1 MKRYEQAT
9 RVITA
14 FFSVLLG
21 LGLKNLLDRK
31 AFGPANAGWPCFL
44 MSVFLFLRFLLG
56 SSNHMWFE
64 FVRLDRT
71 ERQAFPVSRFRIFN
85 DFFSLVIL
93 GLVGVAICYSTTVDE
108 FLDRNL
114 LLTGLGVVWVFL
126 YIFVGWVKKRPSGKR
141 ERPAGKWDYWLWINL
156 TQFSSILVVHCL
168 VIPKDWGVVPRWLSF
183 CLPGPAWD
191 WSLFILVVVYM
202 GVFTWDF
209 SKQLEILD
217 DSHNQVTPAAG
228 NPL

>member
-14 FFSVLLG
+14 FFSALLG
-21 LGLKNLLDRK
+21 LGLKNLLDPK

-56 SSNHMWFE
+56 SNNHMWFE
-64 FVRLDRT
+64 FVRPDRT
-71 ERQAFPVSRFRIFN
+71 DPSTFSVSRFRIFN

-108 FLDRNL
+108 FLNRNL
-114 LLTGLGVVWVFL
+114 LLTGLGVVWVLL
-126 YIFVGWVKKRPSGKR
+126 YILVEWVKKTPSGRWK
-141 ERPAGKWDYWLWINL
+141 RPAGKWDYWLLINL

-168 VIPKDWGVVPRWLSF
+168 VIPQDWGTVPCWLSF

-191 WSLFILVVVYM
+191 WSLFILVVGYM
-202 GVFTWDF
+202 AIFTWDF
-209 SKQLEILD
+209 VTQLKILKEA
-217 DSHNQVTPAAG
+217 T
-228 NPL
+228 